1 MKTEGMYMKK
11 KLLSVLLS
19 TAMVVTMLMGCGDTG
34 STANADNTQTEEPAK
49 EETAAPAADEEK
61 EEPAKESS
69 GDTQELTAETA
80 MLVSATG
87 EVIEPKNGDHYKF
100 GFTEMSAGSF
110 FDACYNGAAEIV
122 EANGDEIVHVEGK
135 ADSAYQLGVVEDF
148 IAQGCDAV
156 FYNPSDAAASAAA
169 VKALNDAGIPII
181 NFDSAVSDL
190 SQVDCFVVS
199 DSYSCGQIAGEELVK
214 NHPEGGKVAVL
225 DFPASAAATDRA
237 NGFIDVVTA
246 NGFEVVAQM
255 DAGAKPE
262 KGLSVMGDLIQA
274 HSDLVAIFCIND
286 ECAQGAYSAITTAG
300 ESIEIYSVNA
310 GPEAKAAMA
319 KDGKEGIWK
328 CTAAQSPIGIG
339 QQSAEVLYKL
349 LKGEEYETRIE
360 IASFAVTPDN
370 IDQYKDSDWQ

>member
-1 MKTEGMYMKK
+1 MKK

-19 TAMVVTMLMGCGDTG
+19 TAMVVTMLMGCGDSGSTG
-34 STANADNTQTEEPAK
+34 SADNTQTEEPAQ
-49 EETAAPAADEEK
+49 EEAAAPAADEEK
-61 EEPAKESS
+61 ETA
-69 GDTQELTAETA
+69 GDVQQLTAETP

-87 EVIEPKNGDHYKF
+87 EVIKPKNGDHYKF

-349 LKGEEYETRIE
+349 LNGEEYETRIE

>member
-1 MKTEGMYMKK
+1 
-11 KLLSVLLS
+11 
-19 TAMVVTMLMGCGDTG
+19 MLRIIPKAERLRFWI
-34 STANADNTQTEEPAK
+34 SLQAQLQQTVP
-49 EETAAPAADEEK
+49 
-61 EEPAKESS
+61 
-69 GDTQELTAETA
+69 
-80 MLVSATG
+80 
-87 EVIEPKNGDHYKF
+87 
-100 GFTEMSAGSF
+100 
-110 FDACYNGAAEIV
+110 
-122 EANGDEIVHVEGK
+122 
-135 ADSAYQLGVVEDF
+135 
-148 IAQGCDAV
+148 
-156 FYNPSDAAASAAA
+156 
-169 VKALNDAGIPII
+169 
-181 NFDSAVSDL
+181 
-190 SQVDCFVVS
+190 
-199 DSYSCGQIAGEELVK
+199 
-214 NHPEGGKVAVL
+214 
-225 DFPASAAATDRA
+225 
-237 NGFIDVVTA
+237 TA

-300 ESIEIYSVNA
+300 ENIEIYSVNA

-339 QQSAEVLYKL
+339 QQSAETAYKI

>member
-1 MKTEGMYMKK
+1 MKK

-19 TAMVVTMLMGCGDTG
+19 TAMVVTMLMGCGDSG
-34 STANADNTQTEEPAK
+34 NADNTPA
-49 EETAAPAADEEK
+49 EAPAQEEAANPSADEEK
-61 EEPAKESS
+61 EPAQET
-69 GDTQELTAETA
+69 GENQELTAETS

-110 FDACYNGAAEIV
+110 FDAAYNGAAEII

-135 ADSAYQLGVVEDF
+135 ADSTYQLGVVEDF

-190 SQVDCFVVS
+190 SQVNCFVVS

-225 DFPASAAATDRA
+225 DFPASAAATNRA

-300 ESIEIYSVNA
+300 ENIEIYSVNA

-339 QQSAEVLYKL
+339 QQSAETAYKI

>member
-1 MKTEGMYMKK
+1 MKK
-11 KLLSVLLS
+11 KLLCVLLG
-19 TAMVVTMLMGCGDTG
+19 TAMMVTMLMGCGDKKVVE
-34 STANADNTQTEEPAK
+34 NTPQQ
-49 EETAAPAADEEK
+49 AADESGTADETK
-61 EEPAKESS
+61 APAEDNSAS
-69 GDTQELTAETA
+69 GLTAETA
-80 MLVSATG
+80 MLVSQTG
-87 EVIEPKNGDHYKF
+87 EVVAPKNGDHYKF

-169 VKALNDAGIPII
+169 VKALNDAGILII

-199 DSYSCGQIAGEELVK
+199 DSYSCGEIAGEELVK
-214 NHPEGGKVAVL
+214 NHPEGGKVAIL

-237 NGFIDVVTA
+237 NGFADKVTA
-246 NGFEVVAQM
+246 NGFEIVAQM

-262 KGLSVMGDLIQA
+262 KGLTAMEDLIQA

-286 ECAQGAYSAITTAG
+286 ECAQGAYSAITAAG
-300 ESIEIYSVNA
+300 EQIEIYSVNA

-339 QQSAEVLYKL
+339 QQSAEVAYKIL
-349 LKGEEYETRIE
+349 NGEEYETRIE

-370 IDQYKDSDWQ
+370 IDKYKDSDWQ